1 MSDAVE
7 KRHPYPHSQGVHVS
21 VQRKTVWSTVLRD
34 PLITY
39 DTSSDN
45 AKGPGEFINVLF
57 IGLYSKDRLLPTVPR
72 VTIKLIHLEVNAF
85 CEMEKVLRSE
95 VTSELFDM

>member
-21 VQRKTVWSTVLRD
+21 VQRETVWSTVLRD

-45 AKGPGEFINVLF
+45 AKGPEEFINVLF
-57 IGLYSKDRLLPTVPR
+57 IGLYSKDCLLPTVPR

-85 CEMEKVLRSE
+85 REMEKVLRSE